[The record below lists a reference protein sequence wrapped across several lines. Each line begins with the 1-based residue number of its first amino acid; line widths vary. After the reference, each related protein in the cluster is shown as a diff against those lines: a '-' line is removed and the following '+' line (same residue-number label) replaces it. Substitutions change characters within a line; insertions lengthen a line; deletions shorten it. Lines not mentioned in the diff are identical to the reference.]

1 MLCENRKASLDED
14 GMERAH
20 WGDSCVLTRERDARE
35 VHEQIAVLKTV
46 CPQKGGLRQESGF

>member
-14 GMERAH
+14 SMEWAH
-20 WGDSCVLTRERDARE
+20 WGDSCVLIRERDARE

-46 CPQKGGLRQESGF
+46 YP